1 MPAEGIR
8 RATADRVRAA
18 AREIAALQ
26 DRESQTFG
34 PIATHHLAVHHA
46 RQPEGTALNVPA
58 DKTMRQALALDEA
71 TATLASAPSET
82 EDDAA
87 EIKVELFGVWVK
99 IRVK

>member
-1 MPAEGIR
+1 
-8 RATADRVRAA
+8 
-18 AREIAALQ
+18 
-26 DRESQTFG
+26 
-34 PIATHHLAVHHA
+34 
-46 RQPEGTALNVPA
+46 
-58 DKTMRQALALDEA
+58 MRQALALDEA